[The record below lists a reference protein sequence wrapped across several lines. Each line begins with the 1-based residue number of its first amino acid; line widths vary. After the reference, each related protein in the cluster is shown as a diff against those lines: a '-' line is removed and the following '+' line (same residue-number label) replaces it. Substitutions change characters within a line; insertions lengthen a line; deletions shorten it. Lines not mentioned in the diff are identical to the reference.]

1 MINRISVVQTASEK
15 YIYQFLEV
23 HAVTDLEG
31 AGMLTYA
38 GVCWRMLAYAG
49 VC

>member
-1 MINRISVVQTASEK
+1 MNRVSVVQTASEK

-23 HAVTDLEG
+23 HAVADLDA